1 MRIDPVRIAQRGNA
15 MSVRP
20 QLCRLVVAVGPIFV
34 QVYYAYKT
42 NLFTSYAE
50 DILYR
55 AQFTNKPPPRPPP
68 PPPRGPPD

>member
-1 MRIDPVRIAQRGNA
+1 
-15 MSVRP
+15 MSVRS

-55 AQFTNKPPPRPPP
+55 AQFTNKSAPRTPLLH
-68 PPPRGPPD
+68 PRGVSD